1 LKTLLVT
8 SEITYVPGNYYS
20 LFEELLKRAR
30 PEIAG
35 LVILENMSWKI
46 VRDGIGLRLLGCK
59 KVAKTLFKNA
69 LDLKK
74 QKREK
79 LFRNASI
86 PVIRV
91 PSMNDPR
98 IISWIKNN
106 EIDLVVNLRTRCIY
120 KKEILN
126 APRLGCINIHHGHL
140 PQYRGTLCD
149 LYALYE
155 NRPAGFTVHRM
166 NEKIDAGEILAV
178 HTVSKSN
185 GENDYIDYLERTGIE
200 EAKVLADILIETAET
215 GNLPTGIP
223 NTCEK
228 PTYTRNPNRQMIR
241 NIQSAGIQV

>member
-1 LKTLLVT
+1 MKTLLVT

-30 PEIAG
+30 PKIGG

-46 VRDGIGLRLLGCK
+46 ALDGIGLRLLGCK
-59 KVAKTLFKNA
+59 KVAGTLFRNA
-69 LDLKK
+69 LELKK
-74 QKREK
+74 QKRET
-79 LFRNASI
+79 LFKNSGL
-86 PVIRV
+86 PVLRV
-91 PSMNDPR
+91 SSMNDPR

-155 NRPAGFTVHRM
+155 KRPAGFTIHRM

-178 HTVSKSN
+178 HTVSQNAES
-185 GENDYIDYLERTGIE
+185 DYIDYLERTGIE
-200 EAKVLADILIETAET
+200 EAKVLSDILIDTAESGT
-215 GNLPTGIP
+215 LPKGIP
-223 NTCEK
+223 NTCDK
-228 PTYTRNPNRQMIR
+228 PTYTRNPSRQMIR